1 MSVRKHKSKSGKGA
15 PSQRQLRVGE
25 ELRHAL
31 SEVFM
36 RGETG
41 DPEIDAARLTVAEV
55 RVSPDLKNATVF
67 MLPLGGEGKE
77 EIIALV
83 QEYDSM
89 LRKLLSAKIRLKYTP
104 RLTFRLD
111 STFDEA
117 SKIDKLLR
125 HPKVQHDLTDKE

>member
-1 MSVRKHKSKSGKGA
+1 MGKHSKHGKNNA

-31 SEVFM
+31 SEIFM

-41 DPEIDAARLTVAEV
+41 DPEIDEAHLTVSEV
-55 RVSPDLKNATVF
+55 RASPDLKNATVF
-67 MLPLGGEGKE
+67 ILPLGGERKN

-83 QEYDSM
+83 QDYDSM
-89 LRKLLSAKIRLKYTP
+89 LRKLLSNKVHLKYTP

-111 STFDEA
+111 STYDEA
-117 SKIDKLLR
+117 SKIDRLLR
-125 HPKVQHDLTDKE
+125 QPKVQRDVTEAE